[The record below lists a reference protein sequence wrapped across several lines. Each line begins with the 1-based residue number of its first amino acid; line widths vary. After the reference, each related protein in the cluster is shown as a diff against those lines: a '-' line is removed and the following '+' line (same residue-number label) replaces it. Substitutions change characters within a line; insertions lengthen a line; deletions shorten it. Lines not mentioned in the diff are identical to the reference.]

1 MTMTEMLK
9 ATFERAEEIMA
20 EHPKYFWGC
29 GKSFEIEGVGSVHC
43 IIDTAQGANTWM
55 RKHYRRKWKLNGKVI
70 SADNLA
76 KIVGA

>member
-1 MTMTEMLK
+1 MTMTQMLE
-9 ATFERAEEIMA
+9 ATFKRLEMIQAED
-20 EHPKYFWGC
+20 PKYFFGC
-29 GKSFEIEGVGSVHC
+29 GKKFDIEGVGTVHC
-43 IIDTAQGANTWM
+43 LIDTAQGANTWM